1 MVVYSDELCHY
12 GVLGMK
18 WGIRRYQNKDGSLTA
33 VGKKR
38 KKLSADDRS
47 HLSEKS
53 RRSKLTNEQ
62 TIEELKKL
70 TAPSRDPNFDG
81 NKPEEKKWLEL
92 DKEIRQFSGDWYNSK
107 GVSKAFS
114 DRVSQYKKD
123 DDAVSK
129 KYAASENK
137 AREKYRRIQDDV
149 ILSSLSPANQ
159 ASIKASGR
167 IVDYTDYG
175 KAYTKA
181 YFDPKV
187 SKAKA
192 SYDEISTE
200 HSKERAK
207 IRNQY
212 KNDLLGIVL
221 NDLGYKDTPEA
232 RELIRD
238 TVIWD

>member
-12 GVLGMK
+12 GIRGMR

-33 VGKKR
+33 AGKKR

-70 TAPSRDPNFDG
+70 TAPSLDPNFDG

-123 DDAVSK
+123 DNAVSK

>member
-18 WGIRRYQNKDGSLTA
+18 WGIRRYQNPDGSLTA
-33 VGKKR
+33 AGKKR

-92 DKEIRQFSGDWYNSK
+92 DKEIRTFSGDWYNSK

-123 DDAVSK
+123 ADAVSK
-129 KYAASENK
+129 KYAAPENK

-207 IRNQY
+207 IHNQY

>member
-18 WGIRRYQNKDGSLTA
+18 WGIRRYQNPDGSLTA
-33 VGKKR
+33 AGKKR
-38 KKLSADDRS
+38 KKLSADGMN

-92 DKEIRQFSGDWYNSK
+92 DKEIRTFSGDWYNSK

-123 DDAVSK
+123 DDAVAK

-137 AREKYRRIQDDV
+137 ARENYRRLQDDV

-200 HSKERAK
+200 YSKERAK
-207 IRNQY
+207 IHNQY

>member
-12 GVLGMK
+12 GIRGMR

-33 VGKKR
+33 AGKKR

-70 TAPSRDPNFDG
+70 TDPSRDPNFDG

>member
-33 VGKKR
+33 AGKKR

-207 IRNQY
+207 IRNKY

>member
-18 WGIRRYQNKDGSLTA
+18 WGIRRYQNPDGSLTA
-33 VGKKR
+33 AGKKR
-38 KKLSADDRS
+38 KKLSADGMN

-62 TIEELKKL
+62 MIDELKKL

-81 NKPEEKKWLEL
+81 DKPEEKKWLEL
-92 DKEIRQFSGDWYNSK
+92 DKEIRTFSGDWYNSK

-123 DDAVSK
+123 NDAVSK

-137 AREKYRRIQDDV
+137 AREKYRRIQDDA
-149 ILSSLSPANQ
+149 ILNSLSPANQ

-207 IRNQY
+207 IHNQY

>member
-18 WGIRRYQNKDGSLTA
+18 WGIRRYQNPDGSLTA
-33 VGKKR
+33 AGKKR
-38 KKLSADDRS
+38 KKLSADDTS

-92 DKEIRQFSGDWYNSK
+92 DNEIRQFSGDWYNSK

-114 DRVSQYKKD
+114 DRVSKYKKD
-123 DDAVSK
+123 ANAVSK

-137 AREKYRRIQDDV
+137 AREQYRRIQDDV

-159 ASIKASGR
+159 ESIKANGR
-167 IVDYTDYG
+167 VVDYTDYG

-181 YFDPKV
+181 YFDPRV

-192 SYDEISTE
+192 NYDEICTE
-200 HSKERAK
+200 HSKERTK
-207 IRNQY
+207 IHNQY

>member
-33 VGKKR
+33 SGKKQ

-47 HLSEKS
+47 HISEKS

>member
-33 VGKKR
+33 AGKKR

-114 DRVSQYKKD
+114 DRVSKYKKD
-123 DDAVSK
+123 DNEVSK

>member
-18 WGIRRYQNKDGSLTA
+18 WGIRRYQNKDGSLTVA
-33 VGKKR
+33 GKKR

-159 ASIKASGR
+159 ASIKSSGR

>member
-18 WGIRRYQNKDGSLTA
+18 WGIRRYQNPDGSLTA
-33 VGKKR
+33 AGKKR
-38 KKLSADDRS
+38 KKLSADDTR

-114 DRVSQYKKD
+114 DRVSKYKKD
-123 DDAVSK
+123 ADAVSK

-207 IRNQY
+207 IHNQY

>member
-33 VGKKR
+33 AGKKR

-70 TAPSRDPNFDG
+70 TAPSLDPNFDG

>member
-18 WGIRRYQNKDGSLTA
+18 WGIRRYQNPDGSLTA
-33 VGKKR
+33 AGKKR
-38 KKLSADDRS
+38 KKLSAS
-47 HLSEKS
+47 GINHLSEKS

-92 DKEIRQFSGDWYNSK
+92 DKEIRTFSGDWYNSK

-123 DDAVSK
+123 ADAVSK

-159 ASIKASGR
+159 ESIKANGR

-207 IRNQY
+207 IHNQY

>member
-18 WGIRRYQNKDGSLTA
+18 WGIRRYQNPDGSLTA
-33 VGKKR
+33 AGKKR
-38 KKLSADDRS
+38 KNLSADDRS

-92 DKEIRQFSGDWYNSK
+92 DKEIRTFSGDWYNSK

-123 DDAVSK
+123 ADAVSK
-129 KYAASENK
+129 KYAAPENK

-207 IRNQY
+207 IHNQY

>member
-18 WGIRRYQNKDGSLTA
+18 WGIRRYQNPDGSLTVA
-33 VGKKR
+33 GKKR
-38 KKLSADDRS
+38 KKLSADGMN

-70 TAPSRDPNFDG
+70 TAPSRDPNFNGD
-81 NKPEEKKWLEL
+81 KPEEKKWLEL
-92 DKEIRQFSGDWYNSK
+92 DKEIRTFSGDWYNSK

-123 DDAVSK
+123 DDAISK

-192 SYDEISTE
+192 SYDKISTE

-207 IRNQY
+207 IHNQY

>member
-12 GVLGMK
+12 GVLGMR
-18 WGIRRYQNKDGSLTA
+18 WGIRRYQNPDGSLTA
-33 VGKKR
+33 AGKKR
-38 KKLSADDRS
+38 KKLSADGMN

-92 DKEIRQFSGDWYNSK
+92 DKEIRTFSGDWYNSK

-114 DRVSQYKKD
+114 NRVSQYKKD
-123 DDAVSK
+123 ADTVSK

-137 AREKYRRIQDDV
+137 AREQYRRIQDDV

-192 SYDEISTE
+192 RYDEISTE

-207 IRNQY
+207 IHNQY

>member
-18 WGIRRYQNKDGSLTA
+18 WGIRRYQNPDGSLTA
-33 VGKKR
+33 AGKKR

-114 DRVSQYKKD
+114 DRVSKYKKD
-123 DDAVSK
+123 ADAVSK

-137 AREKYRRIQDDV
+137 AREQYRRIQDDV

-192 SYDEISTE
+192 HYDEISTE

-207 IRNQY
+207 IHNQY
-212 KNDLLGIVL
+212 KNDILGIVL

>member
-33 VGKKR
+33 AGKKR
-38 KKLSADDRS
+38 KKLSSDDRS

>member
-18 WGIRRYQNKDGSLTA
+18 WGIRRYQNPDGSLTA
-33 VGKKR
+33 AGKKR

-114 DRVSQYKKD
+114 DRVSKYKKD
-123 DDAVSK
+123 ADAVSK

-137 AREKYRRIQDDV
+137 AREQYRRIQDDV

-207 IRNQY
+207 IQNQY

>member
-18 WGIRRYQNKDGSLTA
+18 WGIRRYQNPDGSLTA
-33 VGKKR
+33 AGKKR
-38 KKLSADDRS
+38 KKLSADDTR

-114 DRVSQYKKD
+114 DRVSKYKKD
-123 DDAVSK
+123 ADAVSK

-159 ASIKASGR
+159 ESIKANGR
-167 IVDYTDYG
+167 VVDYTDYG

-181 YFDPKV
+181 YFDPRV

-207 IRNQY
+207 IHNQY

>member
-12 GVLGMK
+12 GVLGMR
-18 WGIRRYQNKDGSLTA
+18 WGIRRYQNPDGSLTA
-33 VGKKR
+33 AGKKR
-38 KKLSADDRS
+38 KKLSSDGMK

-92 DKEIRQFSGDWYNSK
+92 DKEIRTFSGDWYNSK

-114 DRVSQYKKD
+114 DRISQYKKD
-123 DDAVSK
+123 ADAVSK

-159 ASIKASGR
+159 ASIKASRR

-207 IRNQY
+207 IHNQY

>member
-18 WGIRRYQNKDGSLTA
+18 WGIRRYQNKDGSLTVA
-33 VGKKR
+33 GKKR

-70 TAPSRDPNFDG
+70 TDPSRDPNFDG

-207 IRNQY
+207 IRNKY

>member
-12 GVLGMK
+12 GVLGMR
-18 WGIRRYQNKDGSLTA
+18 WGIRRYQNPDGSLTA
-33 VGKKR
+33 AGKKR
-38 KKLSADDRS
+38 KKLSADGMN

-92 DKEIRQFSGDWYNSK
+92 DKEIRTFSGDWYNSK

-123 DDAVSK
+123 DDAVAK

-137 AREKYRRIQDDV
+137 ARENYRHIQDDV

-200 HSKERAK
+200 YSKERAK
-207 IRNQY
+207 IHNQY

>member
-12 GVLGMK
+12 GVLGMR
-18 WGIRRYQNKDGSLTA
+18 WGLRRYQNPDGSLTA
-33 VGKKR
+33 AGKKR
-38 KKLSADDRS
+38 KKLSADGMN

-92 DKEIRQFSGDWYNSK
+92 DKEIRTFSGDWYNSK

-123 DDAVSK
+123 DDAVAK

-137 AREKYRRIQDDV
+137 ARENYRHIQDDV

-200 HSKERAK
+200 YSKERAK
-207 IRNQY
+207 IHNQY

>member
-33 VGKKR
+33 AGKKR

-70 TAPSRDPNFDG
+70 TDPSRDPNFDG

-149 ILSSLSPANQ
+149 ILSSLSSANQ

>member
-18 WGIRRYQNKDGSLTA
+18 WGIRRYQNPDGSLTA
-33 VGKKR
+33 AGKKR
-38 KKLSADDRS
+38 KKLSADDTR

-81 NKPEEKKWLEL
+81 DKPEEKKWLEL
-92 DKEIRQFSGDWYNSK
+92 EKEIRTFSGDWYNSK

-114 DRVSQYKKD
+114 ATVSQYKKD
-123 DDAVSK
+123 NDAVSK

-137 AREKYRRIQDDV
+137 AREQYRRIQDDV

-159 ASIKASGR
+159 ESIKASGR

-207 IRNQY
+207 IHNQY

>member
-33 VGKKR
+33 AGKKR

>member
-18 WGIRRYQNKDGSLTA
+18 WGIRRYQNPDGSLTA
-33 VGKKR
+33 AGKKR
-38 KKLSADDRS
+38 KKLSAS
-47 HLSEKS
+47 GMNHLSEKS

-70 TAPSRDPNFDG
+70 TAPSRDPNFNGD
-81 NKPEEKKWLEL
+81 KPEEKKWLEL
-92 DKEIRQFSGDWYNSK
+92 DKEIRTFSGDWYNSK

-129 KYAASENK
+129 KYADSENK

-181 YFDPKV
+181 YLDPKV

-200 HSKERAK
+200 HSKEREK

>member
-18 WGIRRYQNKDGSLTA
+18 WGIRRYQNPDGSLTA
-33 VGKKR
+33 AGKKR
-38 KKLSADDRS
+38 KKLSSDGMK

-92 DKEIRQFSGDWYNSK
+92 DKEIRTFSGDWYNSK

-114 DRVSQYKKD
+114 DRISQYKKD
-123 DDAVSK
+123 ADAVSK

-159 ASIKASGR
+159 ASIKASRR

-192 SYDEISTE
+192 RYDEISTE

-207 IRNQY
+207 IHNQY

>member
-18 WGIRRYQNKDGSLTA
+18 WGIRRYQNPDGSLTA
-33 VGKKR
+33 AGKKR
-38 KKLSADDRS
+38 KKLSADDTR

-159 ASIKASGR
+159 ASIKAGGR
-167 IVDYTDYG
+167 IIDYTDYG

-207 IRNQY
+207 IHNQY
-212 KNDLLGIVL
+212 KNELLGIVL
-221 NDLGYKDTPEA
+221 NDLGYKDTPVA

>member
-1 MVVYSDELCHY
+1 
-12 GVLGMK
+12 MK

-33 VGKKR
+33 AGKKR

-70 TAPSRDPNFDG
+70 TDPSRDPNFDG

>member
-18 WGIRRYQNKDGSLTA
+18 WGIRRYQNKDGSLTVA
-33 VGKKR
+33 GKKR

>member
-18 WGIRRYQNKDGSLTA
+18 WGIRRYQNPDGSLTA
-33 VGKKR
+33 AGKKR
-38 KKLSADDRS
+38 KKLSADGMN

-92 DKEIRQFSGDWYNSK
+92 DKEIRTFSGDWYNSK

-123 DDAVSK
+123 DDAVAK

-137 AREKYRRIQDDV
+137 ARENYRRIQDDV

-200 HSKERAK
+200 YSKERAK
-207 IRNQY
+207 IHNQY

>member
-33 VGKKR
+33 AGKKR

-70 TAPSRDPNFDG
+70 TAPSLDPNFDG

-123 DDAVSK
+123 DNAVSK

>member
-18 WGIRRYQNKDGSLTA
+18 WGIRRYQNPDGSLTA
-33 VGKKR
+33 AGKKR
-38 KKLSADDRS
+38 KKLSADDTR

-114 DRVSQYKKD
+114 DRVSKYKKD
-123 DDAVSK
+123 ADAVSK

-137 AREKYRRIQDDV
+137 AREQYRRIQDDV

-159 ASIKASGR
+159 ASIKANGR
-167 IVDYTDYG
+167 VVDYTDYG

-181 YFDPKV
+181 YFDPRV

-207 IRNQY
+207 IHNQY